1 MKKIIFEPIFVILGP
16 FFLLKRHFFKNEDRK
31 RDFISTDNLKY
42 ILGDTEDFEKDV
54 EGFCDRAGEFNYRK
68 FARRLIEQRT
78 IMKYAD

>member
-1 MKKIIFEPIFVILGP
+1 MTE
-16 FFLLKRHFFKNEDRK
+16 K

-78 IMKYAD
+78 MMKYVN

>member
-1 MKKIIFEPIFVILGP
+1 MTNQFQYGKGS
-16 FFLLKRHFFKNEDRK
+16 FFLKMVTLK

-78 IMKYAD
+78 MMKYAN

>member
-1 MKKIIFEPIFVILGP
+1 MTE
-16 FFLLKRHFFKNEDRK
+16 N

-68 FARRLIEQRT
+68 FARRLIIDTGTKFYCLPFVSQKIDWNSMVT
-78 IMKYAD
+78 NKSP

>member
-1 MKKIIFEPIFVILGP
+1 MVKIATFTLKITGKCPIFS
-16 FFLLKRHFFKNEDRK
+16 KMMTEN

-78 IMKYAD
+78 MMKYAN